1 MKKKT
6 TKGKIAKPLLKKDSE
21 LLTKRNAKYLDKNSL
36 TRYEIDGNKWWIG
49 NAMIFKSK
57 LIKNATMP
65 EKILSKLLKSKKV
78 KIDPQRIIYLDYNC
92 VINKFYV
99 ADIYLPELNLIV
111 EIDGGYHETEEQ
123 KEKDYNRDLD
133 LKSVGYNVFRCTNEE
148 VLKNPEL
155 VYNTILEKFDM
166 NNKYV
171 LHKIRAME

>member
-1 MKKKT
+1 MKKKA

-21 LLTKRNAKYLDKNSL
+21 LLTKRNAKYLDKDSL

-57 LIKNATMP
+57 LMKNATMP
-65 EKILSKLLKSKKV
+65 EKILGKLLKSKKV
-78 KIDPQRIIYLDYNC
+78 KIDVQRVVYIDYNC

-133 LKSVGYNVFRCTNEE
+133 LKSVGYRVFRCTNEE

-155 VYNTILEKFDM
+155 VYNTILEQFDK
-166 NNKYV
+166 NNKYK
-171 LHKIRAME
+171 LHELRT

>member
-1 MKKKT
+1 MKKKA

-21 LLTKRNAKYLDKNSL
+21 LLTKRNAKYLDKDSL

-65 EKILSKLLKSKKV
+65 EKILGKLLKSKKV

-99 ADIYLPELNLIV
+99 ADIYLPELNLVI

-123 KEKDYNRDLD
+123 KEKDYSRDAD
-133 LKSVGYNVFRCTNEE
+133 LKSVGYKVFRCTNEE

-155 VYNTILEKFDM
+155 VYNTILEKFDK
-166 NNKYV
+166 NNKYK
-171 LHKIRAME
+171 LHELRT

>member
-49 NAMIFKSK
+49 NAMIFNSK
-57 LIKNATMP
+57 LIKNATMQ
-65 EKILSKLLKSKKV
+65 EKILGKLLKSKKV
-78 KIDPQRIIYLDYNC
+78 KTDVQRVIYIDYNC

-111 EIDGGYHETEEQ
+111 EVDGGYHTTEKQ
-123 KEKDYNRDLD
+123 KEKDYDRDQD
-133 LKSVGYNVFRCTNEE
+133 LKSVGYKVFRCTNEE

-155 VYNTILEKFDM
+155 VYNTILEIYDS
-166 NNKYV
+166 NKKYIP
-171 LHKIRAME
+171 HGTR

>member
-65 EKILSKLLKSKKV
+65 EKILCKLLKSKKV
-78 KIDPQRIIYLDYNC
+78 KTDVQRVIYIDYNC

-111 EIDGGYHETEEQ
+111 EVDGGYHTTEEQ
-123 KEKDYNRDLD
+123 KEKDYDRDQD
-133 LKSVGYNVFRCTNEE
+133 LKSVGYKVFRCTNEE

-155 VYNTILEKFDM
+155 VYNTILEIYDS
-166 NNKYV
+166 NKKYIP
-171 LHKIRAME
+171 HGTR

>member
-1 MKKKT
+1 MNKK

-21 LLTKRNAKYLDKNSL
+21 LMTKRNAKYLDKNSL
-36 TRYEIDGNKWWIG
+36 TRYDIDGNKWWIG

-65 EKILSKLLKSKKV
+65 EKILGKLLKSKKV
-78 KIDPQRIIYLDYNC
+78 KTDVQRVIYIDYNC

-111 EIDGGYHETEEQ
+111 EVDGGYHTTEEQ
-123 KEKDYNRDLD
+123 KEKDYDRDQD
-133 LKSVGYNVFRCTNEE
+133 LKSVGYKVFRCTNEE

-155 VYNTILEKFDM
+155 VYNTILEIYDS
-166 NNKYV
+166 NKKYIP
-171 LHKIRAME
+171 HGTR